1 MRPAVRL
8 FDRVL
13 ATIAATAGEG
23 ASAPAEACGGAETYY
38 RWLMGC
44 LDGIE
49 NDLPQITRCAEAAA
63 RVHVGGGAIGIAGD
77 TSFVYEGFG
86 RSGGL
91 MSLATQRPD
100 MRIRLTGLVDA
111 GAYKGAG
118 PSATKDSDGWV
129 HIGFGNRRVL
139 ERALAGGAP
148 FDFAVHNH
156 SAEHNGLFPAGD
168 GTWVVPTVQNANV
181 VALWV
186 WTGEFAAAC
195 TRLGKMPL
203 MFQGFAAGGK
213 ERALRLGCPEVL
225 TGDGGGSK
233 KLFHDKPP
241 KPVAA
246 GVAGREYL
254 RQLRAIL
261 KRVHDLEMEDIRRAA
276 AVAAEARQK
285 GHVFYLVPDG
295 GHAFFYQGRPCNTN
309 YWVLPG
315 KKTHWENWT
324 NPAKDVF
331 QTGDAVLY
339 VGYLS
344 VNTRHV
350 DTVRAAG
357 ATFMASFSSIAGS
370 RDDSG
375 PPGNRGMRPDELL
388 IDQHWPFGDAAVQ
401 FPGYDIRILPPSG
414 VIGEAII
421 QMVTSELHTLL
432 TARRRPL
439 PSQSRIRPSPVKAG
453 SGPGAA

>member
-1 MRPAVRL
+1 MKS
-8 FDRVL
+8 FDGVL
-13 ATIAATAGEG
+13 AMIAATLLLGSFSATAGE
-23 ASAPAEACGGAETYY
+23 AAPTPAEAGRGAETYY

-49 NDLPQITRCAEAAA
+49 KDLPQITRSAEAAA
-63 RVHVGGGAIGIAGD
+63 RVHVSGGAIGIAGD
-77 TSFVYEGFG
+77 TSFIFEGFG

-91 MSLATQRPD
+91 MSLATRRPD

-111 GAYKGAG
+111 GAYKASG
-118 PSATKDSDGWV
+118 PSATRDSDGWV

-139 ERALAGGAP
+139 KRALAGGAP
-148 FDFAVHNH
+148 FDFAIDNH
-156 SAEHNGLFPAGD
+156 SAEHNGLFPGGD
-168 GTWVVPTVQNANV
+168 GTWVVPTVQNANI

-203 MFQGFAAGGK
+203 MFQAFTAGGK
-213 ERALRLGCPEVL
+213 ERAMRLGCPEVL
-225 TGDGGGSK
+225 TGNGGGSK
-233 KLFHDKPP
+233 KLFHEEPP
-241 KPVAA
+241 KPVAP

-254 RQLRAIL
+254 RRLRAIL

-276 AVAAEARQK
+276 AVAAEARRK

-324 NPAKDVF
+324 RPERDVF
-331 QTGDAVLY
+331 KAGDAVLY

-344 VNTRHV
+344 LNTRHA

-357 ATFMASFSSIAGS
+357 ATFMASISLAARRRGH
-370 RDDSG
+370 SG
-375 PPGNRGMRPDELL
+375 RPGNLGMRPGELL
-388 IDQHWPFGDAAVQ
+388 IDQHWLFGDAAVQ
-401 FPGYDIRILPPSG
+401 FPGYDIKVLPPSG
-414 VIGEAII
+414 VIGEATI
-421 QMVTSELHTLL
+421 QMVTSELHTIL
-432 TARRRPL
+432 TAR
-439 PSQSRIRPSPVKAG
+439 SR
-453 SGPGAA
+453 